1 VVRSY
6 QRAGHPHAAGTQG
19 VDPKKKKA
27 PVQNAL
33 FLDLMPE
40 EQALVDVLK
49 EKGKLGIDDL
59 CLLSKLP
66 QHKAAGILLNLEFN
80 GVLHSLPGKVY
91 QLN

>member
-1 VVRSY
+1 MVRSY

-19 VDPKKKKA
+19 VDPKKKKKA
-27 PVQNAL
+27 PVQNVL
-33 FLDLMPE
+33 FVDLMPE

-66 QHKAAGILLNLEFN
+66 PTRPPA
-80 GVLHSLPGKVY
+80 SY
-91 QLN
+91 

>member
-1 VVRSY
+1 MR
-6 QRAGHPHAAGTQG
+6 QAHRAPT
-19 VDPKKKKA
+19 PRMKKKA
-27 PVQNAL
+27 PVQNVL
-33 FLDLMPE
+33 FVDLMPD

-66 QHKAAGILLNLEFN
+66 THKAAGILLNLEFN
-80 GVLHSLPGKVY
+80 GVLRSLPGKVY